1 MNRPERRRRILRM
14 LPGLILGGAAI
25 VALVWI
31 VDWRQTADAWRRA
44 NLWVMF
50 PAFAI
55 TIAAML
61 TRALAWRSLM
71 GDAVPLRDCFW
82 MLNISYLMNNILPF
96 RLGDVAR
103 AFLVSGE
110 KDSAPAVPARIA
122 AGTSPPQRSEKEIP
136 GRISV
141 GTAPPQRSEKEIP
154 GRISVGTAPPQRS
167 EKEIPGRISVGTA
180 PPQRSEKEIPSRI
193 SVGTAPP
200 QRSEKEI
207 PSRISVGTALSAVA
221 LERMFDLTFTLI
233 FVISI
238 FPLIAGVEMG
248 ARVLLSAFGLAL
260 AFFTALLLA
269 GALSP
274 QILRIAETVVGRLPF
289 LRPVLSPLG
298 YFLDGLKRV
307 RDIRCSLPAFIWIGI
322 TMLLWAAEYW
332 VVMSGF
338 FADVPLYWG
347 LLSLVGGLIGAA
359 LPSPPGSVGVYEA
372 VVVLVLG
379 MSGLAREA
387 IVAFTIAI
395 HVFNIVVLSGLGA
408 LGLLIERQSLGG
420 ILARSQS
427 AAPGDGRPAA

>member
-154 GRISVGTAPPQRS
+154 G
-167 EKEIPGRISVGTA
+167 
-180 PPQRSEKEIPSRI
+180 RI

-427 AAPGDGRPAA
+427 AAPGEGRPAA